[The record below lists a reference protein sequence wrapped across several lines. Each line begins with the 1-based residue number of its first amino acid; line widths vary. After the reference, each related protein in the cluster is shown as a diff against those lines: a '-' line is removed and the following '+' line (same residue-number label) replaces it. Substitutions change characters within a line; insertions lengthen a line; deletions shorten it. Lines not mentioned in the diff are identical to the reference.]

1 MNQRRRLD
9 REDLESRFVFDL
21 DKGEIRFRH
30 TRKGSI
36 AGKLAGTKLADG
48 YVRVKIKPRS
58 YYAHRLIYFMATGE
72 EPDYI
77 DHIDG
82 NGWNNAIS
90 NLRPASNSENMCNHQ
105 SRSLQGTFLR
115 HGKWHG
121 RIMKNYKVHRIRPS
135 PIKAV
140 ADWRLRLLRSEIHGE
155 FAVAC

>member
-1 MNQRRRLD
+1 MNQRLRLD

-48 YVRVKIKPRS
+48 
-58 YYAHRLIYFMATGE
+58 
-72 EPDYI
+72 
-77 DHIDG
+77 
-82 NGWNNAIS
+82 
-90 NLRPASNSENMCNHQ
+90 
-105 SRSLQGTFLR
+105 
-115 HGKWHG
+115 WHG